1 MFETEKIVKE
11 RCKGCE
17 YRKIVYAQN
26 NYCFYGCY
34 HRPYK
39 GKHVT
44 EIKDC
49 PIGKER
55 ESE

>member
-17 YRKIVYAQN
+17 YRKRVYAQN

-34 HRPYK
+34 HIPYK

-49 PIGKER
+49 PIGKE
-55 ESE
+55 SE